1 MSATSTFRF
10 FLTIAA
16 TLAIVSFLVQPS
28 ALADVSDD
36 SAKLPNCPSGWF
48 YSDRCKTCARKC
60 QTGKSWNCS
69 TSTCEKSASL
79 NLNDDELYLEA
90 VALVRSGQYVS
101 ALEALWSIEKRD
113 NPDIL
118 TYIGFATR
126 KLGNVERGIGFYH
139 QALALN
145 PDHVRAREYLGEG
158 YLQIG
163 KVEEAKEQLFQI
175 AERCGTDCRQ
185 YKMLEAE
192 IIAHVT
198 GEPANRATW

>member
-1 MSATSTFRF
+1 MSATYTFRL
-10 FLTIAA
+10 FLGFAA
-16 TLAIVSFLVQPS
+16 ALAIVAFLGQPK
-28 ALADVSDD
+28 AFADVSDD
-36 SAKLPNCPSGWF
+36 SANLPNCPKGWF

-60 QTGKSWNCS
+60 RSGKTWSCS
-69 TSTCEKSASL
+69 ASACVEKSSL
-79 NLNDDELYLEA
+79 KLNDNELYLEA
-90 VALVRSGQYVS
+90 VSLVRDGQYVR
-101 ALEALWSIEKRD
+101 ALEALWSIEQRD

-163 KVEEAKEQLFQI
+163 KVEKAKEQLFEI
-175 AERCGTDCRQ
+175 AERCGTECRQ

-192 IIAHVT
+192 IVAHVT